1 MTRPVC
7 YFIVCVIVFPF
18 PEQSLG
24 KSAIFQPAW
33 GRLVPDAE
41 VLPLKEYKT
50 SQLRNVALVS
60 HGGAGKTAFA
70 EAMLRGAGVVS
81 RLGRSAEGN
90 TAMDY
95 TQDEIERKISINLSV
110 AHLDWKDNR
119 INVIDTPGYAD
130 FSGDT
135 AAGLRV
141 ADGAVLLINSPMG
154 LEPGGENVWDM
165 AMAAE
170 KPVFICVNMMDKENA
185 DFDKCLSQ
193 AQSALSDK
201 AVPVLLPIGAAEGF
215 KGVVDLINMKA
226 YMHSGKDDGSF
237 TIEDIPG
244 DMADAVEAARTPLMD
259 AAAESDDELL
269 EKYLDSGELTA
280 EELSKGLRAGIVG
293 RTLFPVAAVSAYNNI
308 GVTPVMDMIA
318 AFMPSPEDMP
328 VATGV
333 KPGSE
338 DSIER
343 APTEDSPFS
352 ALVFKSISEA
362 HVGEVTLFRVYSG
375 TATSG
380 SEVYNPI
387 SRTAEKLGQIYLFQG
402 KSRAEV
408 NKAVPGDICGA
419 VKLKATHT
427 GDTLCTKD
435 NQIVLDPIKFPK
447 PTLVVA
453 MAARTKGEEDKVG
466 AGLAKLR
473 EEDRTLLVNQ
483 DVELKQTLVSGMGDL
498 HLEVILGKLK
508 KRFNVEVDLEDAKI
522 KYREAITKKTEVQGR
537 YKKQTG
543 GRGQFGDVFLRLE
556 PQPRGAGFEFVDAI
570 VGGKI
575 PSKFIPAVEKGVVE
589 AMKNGIQAGHQVVD
603 VKATVY
609 EGSYHTVDSSDMAF
623 KIAASMA
630 FKKAAVMAGP
640 ILLEPIMEV
649 EVLVPEQYTGDIM
662 GDMSSRRGKILG
674 MNPAGKVQS
683 IKALVPQAELNRYAT
698 QLRAMTQGRGVHTEE
713 FHSYEVVPRETSQ
726 KVIEAY
732 EASKA
737 KD

>member
-1 MTRPVC
+1 M
-7 YFIVCVIVFPF
+7 
-18 PEQSLG
+18 
-24 KSAIFQPAW
+24 
-33 GRLVPDAE
+33 
-41 VLPLKEYKT
+41 KEYRT
-50 SQLRNVALVS
+50 SQLRNIALVS

-95 TQDEIERKISINLSV
+95 TAEEAERKISINLSV

-130 FSGDT
+130 FAGDT

-141 ADGAVLLINSPMG
+141 ADGAVLLVNGGMG
-154 LEPGGENVWDM
+154 VEPGAENTWDM

-201 AVPVLLPIGAAEGF
+201 AVPVLLPIGKADGF
-215 KGVVDLINMKA
+215 KGVVDLINLKA
-226 YMHSGKDDGSF
+226 YVHSGKDDGSY
-237 TIEDIPG
+237 TTEDVPG
-244 DMADAVEAARTPLMD
+244 DMKAAVDAARTPLMD

-269 EKYLDSGELTA
+269 EKYLDSGELESA
-280 EELSKGLRAGIVG
+280 EILKGLRAGVVSRG
-293 RTLFPVAAVSAYNNI
+293 LFPVAGVSAYNNI
-308 GVTPVMDMIA
+308 GVRPVMDLICEL
-318 AFMPSPEDMP
+318 MPSPEDMP
-328 VATGV
+328 VAKGT

-338 DSIER
+338 DKIER
-343 APTEDSPFS
+343 APTTDAPFS

-375 TATSG
+375 QVASG
-380 SEVYNPI
+380 AEVYNPK
-387 SRTAEKLGQIYLFQG
+387 SRSAEKIGQIYLFQG

-419 VKLKATHT
+419 VKLKTTHT
-427 GDTLCTKD
+427 GDTLCAKD
-435 NQIVLDPIKFPK
+435 NQIILNPIAFPH

-453 MAARTKGEEDKVG
+453 MSARTKGEEDKVG
-466 AGLAKLR
+466 AGLARLR
-473 EEDRTLLVNQ
+473 EEDRTLLVKH

-498 HLEVILGKLK
+498 HLEVVLGKLK
-508 KRFNVEVDLEDAKI
+508 KRFNVEVDLGDPKI
-522 KYREAITKKTEVQGR
+522 PYRETITKKVEIQGR

-556 PQPRGAGFEFVDAI
+556 PKPRGEGFEFVDQI

-575 PSKFIPAVEKGVVE
+575 PSKYIPAVEKGVVE
-589 AMKNGIQAGHQVVD
+589 AMQNGIQAGHQVVD
-603 VKATVY
+603 VKASVY

-623 KIAASMA
+623 KIASSMA
-630 FKKAAVMAGP
+630 FKKGAAQAGP

-649 EVLVPEQYTGDIM
+649 EVLVPEKYTGDIM

-698 QLRAMTQGRGVHTEE
+698 HLRAMTQGRGVHTEQ
-713 FHSYEVVPRETSQ
+713 FHSYEVVPRDTSQ

-732 EASKA
+732 EASKE